1 MSPCICGTLDLLD
14 SQVDES
20 FEIQG
25 KTFQVR
31 EIPVKLCPTCGDMT
45 FSREVTENLR
55 KSLNRQPSP
64 EITDFDYL
72 RLAEAQP

>member
-1 MSPCICGTLDLLD
+1 LSNYDLLD
-14 SQVDES
+14 SQIDES

-25 KTFQVR
+25 KVFHVR
-31 EIPVKLCPTCGDMT
+31 EIPVKLCSTCGEMT

-55 KSLNRQPSP
+55 KSLNEQLSP

-72 RLAEAQP
+72 QLAEAQL

>member
-14 SQVDES
+14 SRIDES

-45 FSREVTENLR
+45 FSREVTEKLR
-55 KSLNRQPSP
+55 RSLNQQLSP
-64 EITDFDYL
+64 EMTDFDYL
-72 RLAEAQP
+72 QLAEAQL